1 MTLQEAF
8 AGVEDH
14 RRGPA
19 QRYDLNEM
27 IVMAICAVLCGS
39 DSWVD
44 IADWCEDEEAW
55 LKTFLELSHG
65 TPSHDTFG
73 KVFRVLDAAVF
84 ESCFREWI
92 GSLVGAVKGVVALDG
107 KTVRGSKDG
116 PNTALHMVSAYS
128 AELGVSLGQ
137 EGTAGKGNELAA
149 IKVLLD
155 TLVLKGCIVTM
166 DALGCQTDVAEKI
179 VAQGG
184 DYVLAV
190 KNNQKNLSQA
200 IVEFFDTAETLDFRH
215 IDVQKRSLTEKDHGR
230 LETRRAVFVAN
241 VSWMDKPMRDG
252 WKKLGAVGMIEAE
265 QEIKGKASVDR
276 RYFIASAGVKTVEQ
290 FADAIRAHWGVEAMH
305 WVLDVTFREDDCRVR
320 KGDSARNLSAIRKF
334 ALSALRTDTRHP
346 ERSLRR
352 RRKLADRQ
360 PNYRVELLGLL
371 PRIDERTAS

>member
-65 TPSHDTFG
+65 TTSHDTFG

-116 PNTALHMVSAYS
+116 PNTALHMVSAY
-128 AELGVSLGQ
+128 ATELGVSLG
-137 EGTAGKGNELAA
+137 
-149 IKVLLD
+149 
-155 TLVLKGCIVTM
+155 
-166 DALGCQTDVAEKI
+166 
-179 VAQGG
+179 
-184 DYVLAV
+184 
-190 KNNQKNLSQA
+190 
-200 IVEFFDTAETLDFRH
+200 
-215 IDVQKRSLTEKDHGR
+215 
-230 LETRRAVFVAN
+230 
-241 VSWMDKPMRDG
+241 
-252 WKKLGAVGMIEAE
+252 
-265 QEIKGKASVDR
+265 
-276 RYFIASAGVKTVEQ
+276 
-290 FADAIRAHWGVEAMH
+290 
-305 WVLDVTFREDDCRVR
+305 
-320 KGDSARNLSAIRKF
+320 
-334 ALSALRTDTRHP
+334 
-346 ERSLRR
+346 
-352 RRKLADRQ
+352 
-360 PNYRVELLGLL
+360 
-371 PRIDERTAS
+371 